1 MTLSVFN
8 YGVLSL
14 KMQIE
19 NWKGTYSTGL
29 SISKGAASIT
39 EFPDYSIDQLVKE
52 AEQRMNKD
60 KTRFYIESGIERR
73 RV

>member
-19 NWKGTYSTGL
+19 KWYFHKRKQEFKIFSIRLKFTYRIFIFKKFSEIL
-29 SISKGAASIT
+29 RYKKN
-39 EFPDYSIDQLVKE
+39 V
-52 AEQRMNKD
+52 
-60 KTRFYIESGIERR
+60 
-73 RV
+73 